1 MGHVQKL
8 NVLFEQLKRFLA
20 VGLLATA
27 VHFLV
32 LMSCV
37 EFLAMNVAIASATGF
52 LLGLVVNYWLNRNYT
67 FSSTAPHSTTVIRFG
82 AVAGTGLLINT
93 MMMAFLDDFG
103 WLPYLLAQCAT
114 TAVVLVWNFLCNALW
129 TFKNEKYLE
138 SVRTDRSC

>member
-1 MGHVQKL
+1 MF
-8 NVLFEQLKRFLA
+8 NQLKRFLA
-20 VGLLATA
+20 VGLLATT

-67 FSSTAPHSTTVIRFG
+67 FSSNAPHSITAIRFG
-82 AVAGTGLLINT
+82 AVAGTGFLINT
-93 MMMAFLDDFG
+93 LMMTFLDGIG
-103 WLPYLLAQCAT
+103 WLPYLQAQCVT
-114 TAVVLVWNFLCNALW
+114 TGVVLVWNFLCNALW
-129 TFKNEKYLE
+129 TFKSEKYLE

>member
-1 MGHVQKL
+1 MF
-8 NVLFEQLKRFLA
+8 NQLKRFLA
-20 VGLLATA
+20 VGLLATT

-37 EFLAMNVAIASATGF
+37 EFLTMNVAIASATGF

-67 FSSTAPHSTTVIRFG
+67 FSSNAPHSTTAIRFG

-93 MMMAFLDDFG
+93 LMMTFLDGNG
-103 WLPYLLAQCAT
+103 WLPYLLAQCVT
-114 TAVVLVWNFLCNALW
+114 TAVVLVWNLLWNALW
-129 TFKNEKYLE
+129 TFKSENYLE